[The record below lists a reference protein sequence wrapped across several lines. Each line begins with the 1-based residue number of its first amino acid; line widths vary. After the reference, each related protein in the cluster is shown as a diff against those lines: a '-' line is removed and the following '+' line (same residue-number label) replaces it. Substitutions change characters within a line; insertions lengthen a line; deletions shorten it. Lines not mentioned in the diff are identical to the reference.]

1 VTGREGKSRA
11 EFTFVDVEI
20 CAADPAGV
28 NPEKDFIALDFWDR
42 NIPIFEFTRGIVNN
56 CFHNEINKPAMFWP
70 TGREE
75 TWDMFVVKVNKVKQL
90 LKIFLSWLE
99 KGQLFR
105 SNRSQ
110 EIVCFD
116 D

>member
-28 NPEKDFIALDFWDR
+28 NPEKDFVALDFWDR

-56 CFHNEINKPAMFWP
+56 CFHNEINKPAIFWS
-70 TGREE
+70 TAREE
-75 TWDMFVVKVNKVKQL
+75 TWGYVCCEGKQSQATFKNISVVA
-90 LKIFLSWLE
+90 
-99 KGQLFR
+99 
-105 SNRSQ
+105 
-110 EIVCFD
+110 
-116 D
+116 